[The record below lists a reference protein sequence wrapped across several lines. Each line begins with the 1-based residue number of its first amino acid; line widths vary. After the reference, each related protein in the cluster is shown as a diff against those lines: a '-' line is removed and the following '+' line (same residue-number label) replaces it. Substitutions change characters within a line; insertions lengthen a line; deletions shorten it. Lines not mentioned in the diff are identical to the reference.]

1 MRKMEEN
8 IRGGLHKDKDK
19 YKFSRGVYII
29 QAVLEYFIITMAG
42 STYLAKLALSVGM
55 SDGTTVLLL
64 SFVPLGMGFQIFAL
78 FFAHKRPA
86 KLYVSVSLTIVQLCY
101 ALLYLTPFFNV
112 PPEMR
117 SAVFILLLLV
127 GEILRNI
134 IFPAQTTWFF
144 SIIDDWRRGTFTA
157 VKEIVFLASGMLF
170 TFIMGRIIDS
180 FEARGEINT
189 AFILCGVTMLGL
201 MLLHILALI
210 LIKERCEKVEKR
222 PVLREIKA
230 VFSNGRLM
238 KVITMS
244 VIVSFASSMVVP
256 FYGTYQ
262 LKELG
267 FSMTALALISIA
279 CAISRAAFSLP
290 MGWLADKFGFANMLT
305 ICYLLVAFGRFL
317 NIFFGQGFFITYII
331 LDAIALAGM
340 NSGAVNL
347 AYDYVP
353 HSQRTA
359 AIAIQNSLT
368 GFVGFF
374 TVLIFRP
381 FVDYVQSCGNKF
393 LFFEH
398 VYAQQVLSA
407 FSFIVTVGIIMYLNF
422 VLRPMKKE
430 KL

>member
-1 MRKMEEN
+1 
-8 IRGGLHKDKDK
+8 
-19 YKFSRGVYII
+19 
-29 QAVLEYFIITMAG
+29 
-42 STYLAKLALSVGM
+42 
-55 SDGTTVLLL
+55 
-64 SFVPLGMGFQIFAL
+64 
-78 FFAHKRPA
+78 
-86 KLYVSVSLTIVQLCY
+86 
-101 ALLYLTPFFNV
+101 
-112 PPEMR
+112 
-117 SAVFILLLLV
+117 
-127 GEILRNI
+127 
-134 IFPAQTTWFF
+134 
-144 SIIDDWRRGTFTA
+144 
-157 VKEIVFLASGMLF
+157 
-170 TFIMGRIIDS
+170 
-180 FEARGEINT
+180 
-189 AFILCGVTMLGL
+189 
-201 MLLHILALI
+201 
-210 LIKERCEKVEKR
+210 
-222 PVLREIKA
+222 
-230 VFSNGRLM
+230 
-238 KVITMS
+238 
-244 VIVSFASSMVVP
+244 
-256 FYGTYQ
+256 
-262 LKELG
+262 
-267 FSMTALALISIA
+267 
-279 CAISRAAFSLP
+279 

-393 LFFEH
+393 LFFEQ